1 MEVRDCGLCGAELAT
16 MDSLHRMRVMES
28 LLVERFLRKCRRATE
43 VWEASERDW
52 NQMLY
57 TMTAYAMGA
66 PRNSAP
72 FEELSRRVTYLMC
85 LRERAS
91 LRRVEAMLLGA
102 SGLLRGEF
110 YGDRV
115 VGLQE
120 EYDYLA
126 SKYDLRTMNA
136 SVWNRR
142 NNYPAG
148 NPVVRVAQMA
158 GLVTKESYSVDELL
172 NIRTLEEVE
181 RFFDITTASQWV
193 GAVVPLGE
201 GARQSLRLGKEKIH
215 TLAINLVAPVQFAY
229 GEVMRNEELK
239 VRALELLERVPAEHN
254 RLVARWTGVGVPVNN
269 ACDSQALIELSH
281 LCDEGKCEECPLGKM
296 LRKR

>member
-1 MEVRDCGLCGAELAT
+1 MGSMCGVELAT
-16 MDSLHRMRVMES
+16 MEPLHRTRVMERV
-28 LLVERFLRKCRRATE
+28 LVGRFLRKCQRVRD

-52 NQMLY
+52 NQTLY

-91 LRRVEAMLLGA
+91 LRRVEAMLLGT
-102 SGLLRGEF
+102 SGLLRGE
-110 YGDRV
+110 YYNDRV

-120 EYDYLA
+120 EYDYVA
-126 SKYDLRTMNA
+126 SKYGLRTMNA

-142 NNYPAG
+142 GNFPAG
-148 NPVVRVAQMA
+148 NPALRIAQMA
-158 GLVTKESYSVDELL
+158 GLVTKENYSVDGLL
-172 NIRTLEEVE
+172 EIGSLEEVE
-181 RFFDITTASQWV
+181 RLFDITTASRWMEMV
-193 GAVVPLGE
+193 MPHREGE
-201 GARQSLRLGKEKIH
+201 AYPLRLGKEKVRM
-215 TLAINLVAPVQFAY
+215 LAINLVVPMQFAY
-229 GEVMRNEELK
+229 GEVMHNEELK
-239 VRALELLERVPAEHN
+239 ARALALLERIPSEHN
-254 RLVARWTGVGVPVNN
+254 RLVSRWTSVGVPSIN

-281 LCDEGKCEECPLGKM
+281 LCDEGKCAECPLGKM